1 MSEQLALNSLQVFMP
16 KTKVAS
22 IFNAEFDRLNPAT
35 ANRLK
40 EIKGVEAHK
49 EEYTKLNNSR
59 VKVSNDAVAYVTI
72 ALNNALSE
80 VLTSSASVSVK
91 ASVKQLV
98 VKNMSG
104 SSESPNVL
112 LQLSNTYRTG
122 VLADSSDESKEVN
135 FKSTYEK
142 MLVDTGVKVGS
153 THNYV
158 NAVVGEVVRYFAGQ
172 FNIVASSLSKTKI
185 TLVLARLV
193 FSLTFMSRP
202 EYVSTLNATTER
214 YTAKVVEL
222 NSEKKKT
229 VSADRVAFN
238 ELKKKQNAIKSAEK
252 KLARRKN
259 DISKATAEIKTL
271 EATPFKE
278 LSALESQAKVL
289 QDRLTAEALAKK
301 QEKAKL
307 AEEKKAEVVPVVA
320 PVVVEVP
327 VEVKKVKKSK
337 KAN

>member
-1 MSEQLALNSLQVFMP
+1 MSEQLALNSLQVFLP

-72 ALNNALSE
+72 AVNNALSE
-80 VLTSSASVSVK
+80 VLTSSASASVK
-91 ASVKQLV
+91 SSVKQLV

-122 VLADSSDESKEVN
+122 VLADSDESKEVN

-158 NAVVGEVVRYFAGQ
+158 NTVVGEVVRYFAGQ

-214 YTAKVVEL
+214 YTAKVLEL

-289 QDRLTAEALAKK
+289 QDRLASEALAKK

-327 VEVKKVKKSK
+327 AEVKKVKKSK